1 MTDVPIT
8 VARPP
13 AYTGSLP
20 EAVDVAVIGGGIIG
34 LMGAWALAA
43 EGKRVL
49 LCEKGRLAGEQS
61 GRNWGWIRQQGRDI
75 AELPIMMEAI
85 RLWADLPDALR
96 AAIGFRQQGIAYLA
110 RSEARMD
117 AFARWLALARPYGID
132 TRLLS
137 RRETEALLP
146 NAAGWVGAL
155 HTPSDAVAE
164 PFVTV
169 PVLARVAAE
178 AGVIIRE
185 GCAVRGLETSGGC
198 LSAIVTEAGI
208 VRCTQAVLAGGA
220 WSALFLRS
228 HGVDLPQ
235 LSVLSSVSAT
245 VPLPGF
251 FGGAACDDRFA
262 IGRRADG
269 GYTLAPWSFHEF
281 FIGPDAFRNLQAF
294 LPQIRADLSS
304 THFRPAAPKG
314 YPDAWGTPRR
324 WRLTDETP
332 FERCRILNPRPNKA
346 ELARLRT
353 RFAKTFPKIGKPEI
367 AATWA
372 GMIDVLPD
380 ALPVIDHTPLPGLI
394 IATGMSGHGFGIA
407 PAIGKAIAD
416 IAQGRIPSQDLTA
429 FRYER
434 FRKGTGLGQ
443 SSAL

>member
-1 MTDVPIT
+1 
-8 VARPP
+8 
-13 AYTGSLP
+13 
-20 EAVDVAVIGGGIIG
+20 VDIAVIGGGIIG

-85 RLWADLPDALR
+85 RLWTDLPSALR
-96 AAIGFRQQGIAYLA
+96 AAIGFRQQGITYFA
-110 RSEARMD
+110 RTETRME
-117 AFARWLALARPYGID
+117 AFARWLDLATPFGVD

-155 HTPSDAVAE
+155 HTPSDAMAE

-169 PVLARVAAE
+169 PVLARAVEE

-185 GCAVRGLETSGGC
+185 GCAVRGLETSAGR
-198 LSAIVTEAGI
+198 LSAIVTEAGT
-208 VRCTQAVLAGGA
+208 VRCTQAILAGGA
-220 WSALFLRS
+220 WSALFLRA
-228 HGVDLPQ
+228 HGMALPQ
-235 LSVLSSVSAT
+235 LSVLSSVSTTTAMSE
-245 VPLPGF
+245 F
-251 FGGAACDDRFA
+251 FQGAACDDRFA
-262 IGRRADG
+262 IRRRADG
-269 GYTLAPWSFHEF
+269 GYTLTPWSFHEF
-281 FIGPDAFRNLQAF
+281 LIGPDAFRNLRAF

-304 THFRPAAPKG
+304 THFRLAAPKG

-324 WRLTDETP
+324 WSATDESP
-332 FERCRILNPRPNKA
+332 FERCRILNPRPNTT
-346 ELARLRT
+346 ELARLQSH
-353 RFAKTFPKIGKPEI
+353 FEAAFPTIGVPTI

-380 ALPVIDHTPLPGLI
+380 ALPVVDHTPLPGLI
-394 IATGMSGHGFGIA
+394 LATGMSGHGFGIA
-407 PAIGKAIAD
+407 PGMGKVMAD
-416 IAQGRIPSQDLTA
+416 IALGRTPRQDLTA
-429 FRYER
+429 FRYGR
-434 FRKGTGLGQ
+434 FNDGKGLAR

>member
-1 MTDVPIT
+1 MTGFPIT
-8 VARPP
+8 LATPP
-13 AYTGSLP
+13 TFSGPLP
-20 EAVDVAVIGGGIIG
+20 EAVDIAVIGGGIIG

-85 RLWADLPDALR
+85 RLWTDLPSPLR
-96 AAIGFRQQGIAYLA
+96 AAIGFRQQGITYFA
-110 RSEARMD
+110 RTEARMD
-117 AFARWLALARPYGID
+117 AFARWLDLARPHGVD

-155 HTPSDAVAE
+155 HTPSDAMAE

-169 PVLARVAAE
+169 PVLARAAE
-178 AGVIIRE
+178 EAGLIIRE
-185 GCAVRGLETSGGC
+185 GCAVRGLETSAGR
-198 LSAIVTEAGI
+198 LSAIVTEAGT

-220 WSALFLRS
+220 WSALFLRA
-228 HGVDLPQ
+228 HRIALPQ

-245 VPLPGF
+245 TALPDF
-251 FGGAACDDRFA
+251 FQGAACDDRFA
-262 IGRRADG
+262 IRRRADG
-269 GYTLAPWSFHEF
+269 GYTLTPWSFHEF
-281 FIGPDAFRNLQAF
+281 FIGPDAFRNLRAF

-324 WRLTDETP
+324 WSTTDESP
-332 FERCRILNPRPNKA
+332 FERCRILNPRPNAA
-346 ELARLRT
+346 ELARMQSH
-353 RFAKTFPKIGKPEI
+353 FEAAFPTIGAPTI

-380 ALPVIDHTPLPGLI
+380 ALPVVDHTPLPGLI
-394 IATGMSGHGFGIA
+394 LATGMSGHGFGIA
-407 PAIGKAIAD
+407 PGIGKVIAD
-416 IAQGRIPSQDLTA
+416 LALGRTPRQDLTD
-429 FRYER
+429 FRYGR
-434 FRKGTGLGQ
+434 FNEGTGLAK